1 MKNNVIIFM
10 TRMMIVDSVM
20 MIMIMRKIVITEMT
34 KNNYLITKQKKM
46 TVKGILECIIGKENK
61 E

>member
-20 MIMIMRKIVITEMT
+20 MIMIMRKMVITEMT

-46 TVKGILECIIGKENK
+46 TVKEILERIVGKENI

>member
-1 MKNNVIIFM
+1 MKNNVIMFM
-10 TRMMIVDSVM
+10 TRMMIVDGVM

-34 KNNYLITKQKKM
+34 KNNYLITKQKM
-46 TVKGILECIIGKENK
+46 TVKGILERIVRKENI